1 MRTGAV
7 SNQWVAVMAAARSR
21 VAWLVIAAI
30 VLACRSAP
38 LADAPPDA
46 PPDALV
52 LNSGLSPIDVRYGL
66 DIDDVE
72 LGILLAVARPRSPL
86 ALDPGETI
94 TDEVLST
101 ILASARSASDSENPW
116 HFVDRSSGLVEV
128 SYRRAGV
135 SMRVAIKYDAAMV
148 LLRIVESRN
157 LGQTDTHIRAEALA
171 LLDDLDDRIRETI
184 IEVAQRNQYGS
195 PLPANR

>member
-7 SNQWVAVMAAARSR
+7 SKQWVAVKAAARSR

-46 PPDALV
+46 LV

-66 DIDDVE
+66 DVDDVE
-72 LGILLAVARPRSPL
+72 LGILLAVANPPDPP
-86 ALDPGETI
+86 ALEPGETI
-94 TDEVLST
+94 TDEVLSR
-101 ILASARSASDSENPW
+101 ILAGGANESRPEHPW
-116 HFVDRSSGLVEV
+116 YFVGRASGLV
-128 SYRRAGV
+128 RAGYKRGTV
-135 SMRVAIKYDAAMV
+135 SMRVAIKYDDAMV

-171 LLDDLDDRIRETI
+171 LLDDLDDRIRESI
-184 IEVAQRNQYGS
+184 IEVAQRNQYGQ
-195 PLPANR
+195 PIPANR